1 MNDIRRHAVFLGSI
15 VAYVVLMKIL
25 GLKLVFFT
33 YRFGPAYGIDHF
45 LLASWCTCYWRGP
58 YTGGTFDPYP
68 YRSGAI
74 LLGVLG
80 IAGTLFLKIA
90 VEYGK

>member
-1 MNDIRRHAVFLGSI
+1 MNNIRRHAVFLGSV
-15 VAYVVLMKIL
+15 VAYVVLMKVLELNIVL
-25 GLKLVFFT
+25 FT
-33 YRFGPAYGIDHF
+33 YGFGPGYGIDHF
-45 LLASWCTCYWRGP
+45 LLASWCAFYWRGP

-80 IAGTLFLKIA
+80 MVGTLFLKIA